1 MSPDQYS
8 SAPAVSA
15 EELDKLQDFDLFV
28 EELPELTDFGPVS
41 SVSTSGCSCVASLS
55 TIACIRNN

>member
-1 MSPDQYS
+1 MPPDQHS
-8 SAPAVSA
+8 SASAVNA
-15 EELDKLQDFDLFV
+15 EELDNLQAFDLFV
-28 EELPELTDFGPVS
+28 EELPEETDFGPIS